1 VEGAV
6 TSIILGAATSA
17 CLLLM
22 AKWRT
27 QDSKKEIATL
37 SDMGVGSAFGESIR
51 RLLRLEPYFWVFAS
65 GMVAGIT
72 ILRAFAGMG
81 E

>member
-1 VEGAV
+1 MI
-6 TSIILGAATSA
+6 SIIVGAAVSA

-27 QDSKKEIATL
+27 QDSKKEIAAL
-37 SDMGVGSAFGESIR
+37 SEMGVSGAFGESLR
-51 RLLRLEPYFWVFAS
+51 KLLQREPYFWVFAS

-72 ILRAFAGMG
+72 ILRAAAGMG

>member
-1 VEGAV
+1 MEGAV
-6 TSIILGAATSA
+6 TSIIVGAAASA

-37 SDMGVGSAFGESIR
+37 SEMGVGGAFGEGLRS
-51 RLLRLEPYFWVFAS
+51 LLRREPYFWVFAS
-65 GMVAGIT
+65 GVVAGIT
-72 ILRAFAGMG
+72 ILRAVAGMG

>member
-1 VEGAV
+1 MIG
-6 TSIILGAATSA
+6 IIVGAAASA
-17 CLLLM
+17 CLLLV

-27 QDSKKEIATL
+27 QVSKKEIATL
-37 SDMGVGSAFGESIR
+37 SDMGVGGAFGESLR
-51 RLLRLEPYFWVFAS
+51 ELLRLEPYFWVFAS

-72 ILRAFAGMG
+72 ILRAGASMG

>member
-6 TSIILGAATSA
+6 NGFILGAIATA

-37 SDMGVGSAFGESIR
+37 SDMGVGGTIGDSLRS
-51 RLLRLEPYFWVFAS
+51 LLRREPYFWVFAS

-72 ILRAFAGMG
+72 ILRAVAGMG

>member
-1 VEGAV
+1 MEGAV
-6 TSIILGAATSA
+6 IGTVVGLVACA

-22 AKWRT
+22 ARWRT
-27 QDSKKEIATL
+27 KDSEKEIAIL
-37 SDMGVGSAFGESIR
+37 SDMGVGGGFGSGLR
-51 RLLRLEPYFWVFAS
+51 AVLRLEPYFWVFAS

-72 ILRAFAGMG
+72 VLRAGAGMG

>member
-6 TSIILGAATSA
+6 NGLILGALA
-17 CLLLM
+17 CAFLLLI

-27 QDSKKEIATL
+27 QDSKKEIASL
-37 SDMGVGSAFGESIR
+37 SDMGVGGAFGAGLK
-51 RLLRLEPYFWVFAS
+51 RLLRIEHHFWVFAS

-72 ILRAFAGMG
+72 IMRAALGMG

>member
-1 VEGAV
+1 MNGL
-6 TSIILGAATSA
+6 ILGAVASV
-17 CLLLM
+17 CLLLT

-37 SDMGVGSAFGESIR
+37 SDMGVSGAFGEALRS
-51 RLLRLEPYFWVFAS
+51 LLRREPYFWVFAS

-72 ILRAFAGMG
+72 ILQAGAGMG